1 MCDLAEALNIEEVP
15 VEAGDLV
22 SPRYLSPRDL
32 CLVNGIDKMAI
43 QEDATAD
50 HGDDKNGHETAED
63 EDSIKIVH
71 PTSEFN
77 DNGKRRKSVAD
88 LKNMFESFSE
98 DPSVEED
105 LDEKFD
111 LVNGFNKLQNEDL
124 ILDQK
129 FDAFF
134 DNVNDNLNE
143 ENPLSSF
150 VLKTPSKSQP
160 PLIETESPIK
170 MVLDMITPPPDADMD
185 EEESNVPAAED
196 KIKPKNKS
204 GKLAKNG
211 KPTTPAR
218 KKIGIEKKGDKKT
231 ENLKTTVRKCSLTKE
246 TPVPKENT
254 NSSKP
259 NTPSKRATGVGY
271 DGRPLL
277 VVKKS
282 STPNMSSTTT
292 KPIAAPRRNS
302 MPATSK
308 SVPVPSARKVSANNP
323 SNPTTPKR
331 TVSKPTTSTTKPTTA
346 STRASATTSKPTTTT
361 TTKPS
366 IATSKTDKPAAKPTS
381 AATKSTDTKATAK
394 HKGVPFLPKKITSSA
409 SSISG
414 RSSTTT
420 TKSVPT
426 TTSAKQPL
434 SKPTTNGTKPTTNGA
449 KPTTNGTKP
458 TTNGAKP
465 TTNGTKPMTNGTNP
479 MTNGAKPTS
488 NCTRP
493 ISNSTRPTTNGA
505 KPTTNCT
512 KPTEKIEKSTL
523 KSSNMITITNGRT
536 VGKKASITD
545 DKSQTDSISK
555 HVIRKRIVPK
565 TNGDS
570 TQAKNASQQNKNNY
584 NLARDL
590 VLDIVTKSI

>member
-1 MCDLAEALNIEEVP
+1 MGIFHQTEVLDGDCGVSFLNDTERENIARSLCQQASSFTHLDENSLKKVINEWDAEELKDIVEHDLESETIQVQTLAMCDLAEALNIEEVP

-63 EDSIKIVH
+63 SIKIFH

-77 DNGKRRKSVAD
+77 VNGKRRKSVAD

-231 ENLKTTVRKCSLTKE
+231 EN
-246 TPVPKENT
+246 P
-254 NSSKP
+254 
-259 NTPSKRATGVGY
+259 
-271 DGRPLL
+271 
-277 VVKKS
+277 
-282 STPNMSSTTT
+282 
-292 KPIAAPRRNS
+292 
-302 MPATSK
+302 
-308 SVPVPSARKVSANNP
+308 
-323 SNPTTPKR
+323 
-331 TVSKPTTSTTKPTTA
+331 
-346 STRASATTSKPTTTT
+346 
-361 TTKPS
+361 
-366 IATSKTDKPAAKPTS
+366 
-381 AATKSTDTKATAK
+381 
-394 HKGVPFLPKKITSSA
+394 
-409 SSISG
+409 
-414 RSSTTT
+414 
-420 TKSVPT
+420 
-426 TTSAKQPL
+426 
-434 SKPTTNGTKPTTNGA
+434 
-449 KPTTNGTKP
+449 
-458 TTNGAKP
+458 
-465 TTNGTKPMTNGTNP
+465 
-479 MTNGAKPTS
+479 
-488 NCTRP
+488 
-493 ISNSTRPTTNGA
+493 
-505 KPTTNCT
+505 
-512 KPTEKIEKSTL
+512 
-523 KSSNMITITNGRT
+523 
-536 VGKKASITD
+536 
-545 DKSQTDSISK
+545 
-555 HVIRKRIVPK
+555 
-565 TNGDS
+565 
-570 TQAKNASQQNKNNY
+570 
-584 NLARDL
+584 
-590 VLDIVTKSI
+590 